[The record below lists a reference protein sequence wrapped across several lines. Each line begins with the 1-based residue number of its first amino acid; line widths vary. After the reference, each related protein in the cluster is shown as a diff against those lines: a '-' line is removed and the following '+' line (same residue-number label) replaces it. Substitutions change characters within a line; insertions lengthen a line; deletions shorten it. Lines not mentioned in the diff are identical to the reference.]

1 MSDDLGANYSMTGGL
16 SKIRALTV
24 GLLAVAAGVA
34 VSLCCLA
41 ADPPAPSPATGFDPL
56 TAEQIDTLTQAFQLI
71 KHDYAGRV
79 DDNALMYGAIKGMVS
94 SLDPHSAFLEPAAYA
109 RLREQLNGGFAGVGL
124 QVGQQ
129 DGALRVFAPV
139 PNSPAAKAGI
149 RAGDL
154 VTRIDETPAQGLTLA
169 DAVKRMR
176 GEPGTQVRLV
186 VYRPAEDR
194 SMTFVLTRAFIHQ
207 NNVTMERP
215 VPGFGYVRIG
225 GFNEETVPDLANRL
239 KALAQTDPELKGLVL
254 DLRANGGGVLQDAVG
269 VASAFLPQ
277 NTEIVSVQD
286 RQPKNSH
293 VYRSAYADYRRPA
306 YTADPL
312 ADLPAIFKTVPMVVL
327 TNAQSVSVTEVLAA
341 ALQDTHRAVVMGSAT
356 FGKGTIQATGPLPG
370 GAGLMLTVARY
381 YTPSGRSLQNVGVQ
395 PDLPVDDH
403 PPDQSDDLPAVRE
416 IDLDHHLSSQAGRP
430 DTTLEQTHAAAVI
443 TRLQSIE
450 AQRAQSSR
458 LGPTARRSNQP
469 AEYGKPGD
477 FMLSQALNWLQHKP
491 LTLSKAKQE

>member
-1 MSDDLGANYSMTGGL
+1 MTV
-16 SKIRALTV
+16 R
-24 GLLAVAAGVA
+24 LLAIVAGTV
-34 VSLCCLA
+34 VSLCCY
-41 ADPPAPSPATGFDPL
+41 ADPPATSRTTELPPL
-56 TAEQIDTLTQAFQLI
+56 TVEQVDTLARAFRLI
-71 KHDYAGRV
+71 KHDYAGPV
-79 DDNALMYGAIKGMVS
+79 DDHALMDGAIKGMVS
-94 SLDPHSAFLEPAAYA
+94 SLDPHSGFLEPAAYG

-139 PNSPAAKAGI
+139 PDSPAARAGI

-154 VTRIDETPAQGLTLA
+154 ITRIDETPTQGLTLA

-176 GEPGTQVRLV
+176 GEPNTQVSLA

-194 SMTFVLTRAFIHQ
+194 SRTFVLTRAFIHQ
-207 NNVTMERP
+207 NNVAMERP
-215 VPGFGYVRIG
+215 APGFGYVRIS
-225 GFNEETVPDLANRL
+225 GFNEQTVPDLADRL
-239 KALAQTDPELKGLVL
+239 KALAHTDPDLQGLVL

-269 VASAFLPQ
+269 VASAFLPHD
-277 NTEIVSVQD
+277 TVVVSVED
-286 RQPKNSH
+286 RQPRNSH
-293 VYRSAYADYRRPA
+293 VYRATYADYRRPA
-306 YTADPL
+306 FAADPL

-356 FGKGTIQATGPLPG
+356 FGKGTIQVTGPLSG

-381 YTPSGRSLQNVGVQ
+381 YAPTGRSIQNVGVQ

-403 PPDQSDDLPAVRE
+403 PPAQSRDLPCVRE

-430 DTTLEQTHAAAVI
+430 DTALEETHARAV
-443 TRLQSIE
+443 TAELQSIE
-450 AQRAQSSR
+450 AQRAQWSR
-458 LGPTARRSNQP
+458 AGSRPPISTQP

-477 FMLSQALNWLQHKP
+477 FMLNQALNWLRHKP
-491 LTLSKAKQE
+491 VSLSKAKPE